1 MLIIILAL
9 YYHYQPYYD
18 VYYFIDLFVLFCFSV
33 QSERAQSEKPVEKY
47 ASTNGDDNIMINA
60 AG

>member
-1 MLIIILAL
+1 MMFTI
-9 YYHYQPYYD
+9 Y
-18 VYYFIDLFVLFCFSV
+18 IDSSVLLFFFSFA

-47 ASTNGDDNIMINA
+47 ASTNGDDNMINA